1 MLPSPFCAFIV
12 LFSVIIS
19 PNKLRTQIRTYQ
31 FSVSAMI
38 NYHYFSDLAKNILQF
53 CWSEVQCR
61 SQRLDRLKKSRS
73 QQGCIPFR
81 KFQRKMFPH
90 LFQLLEVALFW
101 LMLPLFHVQSQK
113 WMVQSFSCCVSLV
126 LFFHHISFSD
136 FSVSFLYRAF
146 VVMGPTLIIQKNFP
160 NSRSLTSS
168 HL

>member
-90 LFQLLEVALFW
+90 LFQLLEAAYIPW
-101 LMLPLFHVQSQK
+101 LRAPLLYLQSPQYQIPLTILPQS
-113 WMVQSFSCCVSLV
+113 
-126 LFFHHISFSD
+126 SFSD
-136 FSVSFLYRAF
+136 HRKGS
-146 VVMGPTLIIQKNFP
+146 LIIP
-160 NSRSLTSS
+160 AIRLGPPG
-168 HL
+168 